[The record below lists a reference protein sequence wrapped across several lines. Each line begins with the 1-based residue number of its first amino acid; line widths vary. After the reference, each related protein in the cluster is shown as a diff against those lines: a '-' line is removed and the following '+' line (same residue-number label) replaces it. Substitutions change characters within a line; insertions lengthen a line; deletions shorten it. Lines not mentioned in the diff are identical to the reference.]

1 MSDTRTHIGSRT
13 GTSENQ
19 TSETTVDSSSYKKRR
34 TTVKVTPSVDNSKR
48 ATEKKVLKPEEEAM
62 IEETQIVKVFEQED
76 DGRETEN
83 CVRQEEV
90 REEIVLIEN
99 QKLENREEETEKQ
112 LDELIIGKEEDV
124 KVMQEEEC
132 VNECDEEQE
141 KCVIIEENSIHVALR
156 QYTVSTINDE
166 RDSSL
171 EEHQNKAAVSLRAR
185 ELSYSTNLRPTQTT
199 SLRHLVIFTDP
210 K

>member
-19 TSETTVDSSSYKKRR
+19 TSETTVNSSSYKKRR

-99 QKLENREEETEKQ
+99 QELENRKEETEKQ

-124 KVMQEEEC
+124 KVMQEEELQRK
-132 VNECDEEQE
+132 EHE
-141 KCVIIEENSIHVALR
+141 KCVLIEDNSIHIALR

-166 RDSSL
+166 RGSSI
-171 EEHQNKAAVSLRAR
+171 EKNKNKAAVSLRAT